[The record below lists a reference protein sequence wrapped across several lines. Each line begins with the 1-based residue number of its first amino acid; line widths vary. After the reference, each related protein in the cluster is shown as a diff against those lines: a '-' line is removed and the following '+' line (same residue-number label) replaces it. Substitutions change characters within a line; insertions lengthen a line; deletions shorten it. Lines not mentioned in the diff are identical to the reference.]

1 MLQSITIPIHR
12 DGWKFIAIFAGF
24 SLFLAYLSSDLGWLG
39 VLLTGWCVY
48 FFRDPVRV
56 TPIKSGA
63 IISPADGI
71 VSNITTAAPPAELG
85 LSGNDWTRISI
96 FLNVFDVHV
105 NRIPIDG
112 TIVKTVY
119 HPGKFFNASLD
130 KASEHNERQAIALQT
145 HDHKTIAFVQIAGL
159 IARRIV
165 CEVRE
170 GQDVKAGSRYGLI
183 RFGSRADVYLP
194 AGTAPLIVKGQ
205 RMIGGETILADL
217 DSNESQREGYSQ

>member
-1 MLQSITIPIHR
+1 MLQSITVPIHR
-12 DGWKFIAIFAGF
+12 DGWKFIAIFAGL
-24 SLFLAYLSSDLGWLG
+24 SLLLSYLSSDLGWLG

-56 TPIKSGA
+56 TPLKPGA
-63 IISPADGI
+63 VISPADGI
-71 VSNITTAAPPAELG
+71 VSNICQATPPAELG
-85 LSGNDWTRISI
+85 LSGDDWTRISI

-112 TIVKTVY
+112 TIIKTVY
-119 HPGKFFNASLD
+119 HPGKFLNASLD

-145 HDHKTIAFVQIAGL
+145 DDHKTIAFVQIAGL

-165 CEVRE
+165 CQVQEN
-170 GQDVKAGSRYGLI
+170 QNVKAGARYGLI

-194 AGTAPLIVKGQ
+194 HGVSPLVVKGQ

-217 DSNESQREGYSQ
+217 NCHEQQRTGHSH